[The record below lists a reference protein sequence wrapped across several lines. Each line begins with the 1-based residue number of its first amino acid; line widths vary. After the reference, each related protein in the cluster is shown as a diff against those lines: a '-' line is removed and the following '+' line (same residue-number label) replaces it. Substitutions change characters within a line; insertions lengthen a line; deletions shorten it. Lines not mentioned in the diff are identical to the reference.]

1 MYSITIFKNMYDN
14 KTHRRLDIDSWD
26 QFTNFLYKLSQ
37 RPLKGKKDAELISPA
52 TYQIGTTRANKN
64 VIDWAGWAAID
75 VDNHVFHGDLKNELC
90 SRFGDWDY
98 ICYSTASSNEVHP
111 KFRLVFRLER
121 DVKGSEIKHFWYALN
136 TALDSIGDRQTKDL
150 SRMYYIP
157 AKYADAY
164 NFFFTNTGR
173 PIAVDDLLD
182 KYPYEDKSTKNF
194 LDRLPD
200 EWRRQIIEHRKSAME
215 NTSIYWNGYQ
225 DCPFI
230 NKKIIRDWNS
240 IATIDGTGRYGM
252 LYKIMVSIAMNAIK
266 ENYPITSQQIVTLIR
281 QLDMDTSRKYENRA
295 LDVEAENA
303 LEYAYRNV

>member
-1 MYSITIFKNMYDN
+1 MYDN

-52 TYQIGTTRANKN
+52 TYQTGTTRANKN
-64 VIDWAGWAAID
+64 VIAWAGWAAID
-75 VDNHVFHGDLKNELC
+75 VDDHVFDGNLENELRT
-90 SRFGDWDY
+90 RFGNWDY
-98 ICYSTASSNEVHP
+98 IAYSTASSTDVHP
-111 KFRLVFRLER
+111 KYRLIFRLSRY
-121 DVKGSEIKHFWYALN
+121 VKSEEIKHFWFALN
-136 TALDSIGDRQTKDL
+136 SELQSIGDKQTKDL
-150 SRMYYIP
+150 SRMYYVP
-157 AKYADAY
+157 ADYFGAFS
-164 NFFFTNTGR
+164 FFFVNSGSDVDVDEL
-173 PIAVDDLLD
+173 IA

-200 EWRRQIIEHRKSAME
+200 EWRKQIIEHRKSAME
-215 NTSIYWNGYQ
+215 NTNIYWNGYQ

-240 IATIDGTGRYGM
+240 IATIDGSGRYGM